1 MPSSEHDKE
10 EILKTAKTV
19 ASVLKILPNEID
31 GRLVAVLI
39 VNILYLYDMNDE
51 WPKIFDVVD
60 ETLDDMDNAP
70 VINVSEVL
78 MN

>member
-1 MPSSEHDKE
+1 MPSSERDAD
-10 EILKTAKTV
+10 EILKTAKV
-19 ASVLKILPNEID
+19 IANVLKILPSEID

-51 WPKIFDVVD
+51 WPKILDVVD

-70 VINVSEVL
+70 MVNVSEVL

>member
-1 MPSSEHDKE
+1 MPSSERDKE
-10 EILKTAKTV
+10 EILKTAKII

>member
-1 MPSSEHDKE
+1 MPSSERDAE
-10 EILKTAKTV
+10 EILKTAKV
-19 ASVLKILPNEID
+19 IANVLKILPSEID

-51 WPKIFDVVD
+51 WPKILDVVD

-70 VINVSEVL
+70 MVNVSEVL

>member
-1 MPSSEHDKE
+1 MPSSERDKE
-10 EILKTAKTV
+10 EILKTAKV
-19 ASVLKILPNEID
+19 IASVLKILPNEID

>member
-70 VINVSEVL
+70 VINVSEAR

>member
-1 MPSSEHDKE
+1 M
-10 EILKTAKTV
+10 KTAKV
-19 ASVLKILPNEID
+19 IASVLKILPNEID